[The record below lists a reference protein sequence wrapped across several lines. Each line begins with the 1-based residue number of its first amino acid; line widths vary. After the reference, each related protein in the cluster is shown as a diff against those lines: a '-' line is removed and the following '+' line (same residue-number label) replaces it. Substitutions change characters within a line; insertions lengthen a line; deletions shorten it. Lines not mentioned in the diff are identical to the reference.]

1 MVKLGARPNLCAN
14 YSTINQEEFEMAVY
28 RITRFTSSDMEN
40 AMAKAEEAREEV
52 SAVGAELIDL
62 AADADGNGVV
72 VAKYP
77 DAATMEAAT
86 ATAQKVF
93 GQLIAEGLMD
103 GDSITIWTGEVGV
116 SM

>member
-1 MVKLGARPNLCAN
+1 
-14 YSTINQEEFEMAVY
+14 MAIY
-28 RITRFTSSDMEN
+28 RITRFTSSDMQKAI
-40 AMAKAEEAREEV
+40 AMAEEARDEV
-52 SAVGAELIDL
+52 SAVGADFIDI
-62 AADADGNGVV
+62 AADGDGNGVV

-93 GQLIAEGLMD
+93 GQMVAGGVMD
-103 GDSITIWTGEVGV
+103 GDSISIWTGDLVN

>member
-1 MVKLGARPNLCAN
+1 
-14 YSTINQEEFEMAVY
+14 MAIY
-28 RITRFTSSDMEN
+28 RITRFTSSDMDR

-72 VAKYP
+72 IAKYP

-93 GQLIAEGLMD
+93 GQLVACLLYTSPSPRDQRGSRMP
-103 GDSITIWTGEVGV
+103 S
-116 SM
+116 SA

>member
-1 MVKLGARPNLCAN
+1 
-14 YSTINQEEFEMAVY
+14 MAIY
-28 RITRFTSSDMEN
+28 RITRFTSSDMEK
-40 AMAKAEEAREEV
+40 AKARAEEVRDEV
-52 SAVGAELIDL
+52 SAVGADFIEI

-93 GQLIAEGLMD
+93 GQMVAEGVMD
-103 GDSITIWTGEVGV
+103 GDSISIWTGDVIN

>member
-1 MVKLGARPNLCAN
+1 
-14 YSTINQEEFEMAVY
+14 MAIY
-28 RITRFTSSDMEN
+28 RITRFTSSDMDR

-72 VAKYP
+72 IAKYP

-93 GQLIAEGLMD
+93 GQLVAEGLWMEIPSASGQGSGRLDVKRWD
-103 GDSITIWTGEVGV
+103 GGAL
-116 SM
+116 

>member
-1 MVKLGARPNLCAN
+1 MNL
-14 YSTINQEEFEMAVY
+14 EEFQMAIY

-93 GQLIAEGLMD
+93 GQMVAEGLMD
-103 GDSITIWTGEVGV
+103 GDSISIWTGEVGV

>member
-1 MVKLGARPNLCAN
+1 
-14 YSTINQEEFEMAVY
+14 MAIY
-28 RITRFTSSDMEN
+28 RITRFTSSDMDK
-40 AMAKAEEAREEV
+40 AKARAEEARDEV
-52 SAVGAELIDL
+52 SAGGADFIEI

-77 DAATMEAAT
+77 DTATMEAAT

-93 GQLIAEGLMD
+93 GQMVAEGVMD
-103 GDSITIWTGEVGV
+103 GDSISIWTGDVIN

>member
-1 MVKLGARPNLCAN
+1 
-14 YSTINQEEFEMAVY
+14 MAIY
-28 RITRFTSSDMEN
+28 RITRFTSSDMQKAI
-40 AMAKAEEAREEV
+40 AMAEDARDEV
-52 SAVGAELIDL
+52 SAVGADFIDI

-93 GQLIAEGLMD
+93 GQMVSEGVMN
-103 GDSITIWTGEVGV
+103 GDSISIWSGEVV
-116 SM
+116 NSM

>member
-1 MVKLGARPNLCAN
+1 MVKLDGWPGLWAN
-14 YSTINQEEFEMAVY
+14 DSTIHLEEFEMAIY

-62 AADADGNGVV
+62 AADDDGNGVV

-93 GQLIAEGLMD
+93 GQLVAEGLID
-103 GDSITIWTGEVGV
+103 GGSISIWTGEVGV

>member
-1 MVKLGARPNLCAN
+1 MVKLDGWPDLCAN
-14 YSTINQEEFEMAVY
+14 YSTIRQEEFKMAIY

-93 GQLIAEGLMD
+93 GQLVAEGLMD
-103 GDSITIWTGEVGV
+103 GDSIIIWTGEVGV

>member
-1 MVKLGARPNLCAN
+1 MGD
-14 YSTINQEEFEMAVY
+14 INMAIY
-28 RITRFTSSDMEN
+28 RITRFTSSDMDK
-40 AMAKAEEAREEV
+40 AKARAEEARDEV
-52 SAVGAELIDL
+52 SAVGADFIEI

-93 GQLIAEGLMD
+93 GQMVAEGVMD
-103 GDSITIWTGEVGV
+103 GDSISIWTGDVIN